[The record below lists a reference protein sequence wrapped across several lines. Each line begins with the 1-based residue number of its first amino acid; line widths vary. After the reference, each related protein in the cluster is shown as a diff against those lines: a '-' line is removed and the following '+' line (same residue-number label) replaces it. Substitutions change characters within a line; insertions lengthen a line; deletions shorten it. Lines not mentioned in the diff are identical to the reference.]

1 MCLVAKLNQMH
12 SLERFSIVSD
22 TSHQISAASCTID
35 KKCVH
40 AGRMGV
46 VRVDMQGVQA
56 LQSNPQVQAIYVY
69 LGPISVEEWAQQQA
83 SRSCHCVLASF

>member
-1 MCLVAKLNQMH
+1 MAAEDSSQQGDIDGTNQQNAQRAH
-12 SLERFSIVSD
+12 LSTVTETSNQIDAIV
-22 TSHQISAASCTID
+22 
-35 KKCVH
+35 KKCMH

-69 LGPISVEEWAQQQA
+69 IGPISVEEWAQQQT
-83 SRSCHCVLASF
+83 SR